1 MEFQSTLPAWGETY
15 AGAHCHPDRGDF
27 NPLSPHGERPLAHRC
42 PQTPAISIH
51 SPRMGRDTIT
61 AALRPLPSPFQSTLP
76 AWGETHDFQSCGS
89 NSLISIHSPRMGRDP
104 DKLYPVYQRQ
114 QFQSTLPAWGETT
127 RLIIIIIISLFQ
139 STLPAWGETC
149 SGFSTPSMGEFQSTL
164 PAWGETHTPYNNNN
178 NKPISIHSPRMGRDQ
193 PRPPCLAAIADF
205 NPLSPHGERPVLV
218 PVLPPHSR
226 FQSTLPAWGETLTRA
241 FTAAGC

>member
-1 MEFQSTLPAWGETY
+1 MGRDIILITFCNRVLSFQSTLPAWGETY

-139 STLPAWGETC
+139 STLPAWGET
-149 SGFSTPSMGEFQSTL
+149 SPAR
-164 PAWGETHTPYNNNN
+164 PAWPLS
-178 NKPISIHSPRMGRDQ
+178 PISIHSPRMGRDRYSC
-193 PRPPCLAAIADF
+193 PCCRPTADF
-205 NPLSPHGERPVLV
+205 NPLSPHGERL
-218 PVLPPHSR
+218 
-226 FQSTLPAWGETLTRA
+226 
-241 FTAAGC
+241 